1 MTLPL
6 KLESLLE
13 TVAVAFLNDE
23 EFSAWLTFGDDSCP
37 VIIVSHLE
45 WYTELV
51 SRSLLGVFVRARSGT
66 SEQNTCMHTKQG
78 PIPRIHKI
86 ILCIRAHLL
95 TFKYANK

>member
-45 WYTELV
+45 WYTVNWYHASFWEFLFAHAAGHRNRTHV
-51 SRSLLGVFVRARSGT
+51 CTRSKAQSHAFTRLFYA
-66 SEQNTCMHTKQG
+66 SERTC
-78 PIPRIHKI
+78 
-86 ILCIRAHLL
+86 
-95 TFKYANK
+95 